1 MLTFSC
7 FPLQSAIATVSSD
20 GSVRCGFSS
29 TMGPSKQG
37 DKRRRGIEKW
47 SLEIFRLNSVNEVE
61 KRVVEEEN
69 SNDNSS
75 TKSRS
80 EWCGSIAT
88 IDVSDQ
94 RTLDVET
101 GMSEI
106 AIHPVALHAIDS
118 IPLPEN
124 KNSSADGD
132 ADNGRDKDRD
142 RDTDTETSRLMAY
155 GGASGLLRIH
165 SINIL
170 KEIVG
175 IES

>member
-1 MLTFSC
+1 MFCYFT
-7 FPLQSAIATVSSD
+7 PQSAIATVSSD

-69 SNDNSS
+69 SNDYSS
-75 TKSRS
+75 TRSRN

-88 IDVSDQ
+88 IDVSD
-94 RTLDVET
+94 RRSLDVET
-101 GMSEI
+101 GMAEI
-106 AIHPVALHAIDS
+106 AMHPVALHAIDS
-118 IPLPEN
+118 IPLSGT
-124 KNSSADGD
+124 KNSSAD
-132 ADNGRDKDRD
+132 ADNDNEKDKDRD
-142 RDTDTETSRLMAY
+142 SRDTDTGTSRLMAY